1 MSLGNV
7 RTSIVT
13 AHLCCIPK
21 LCHCRIKLTAG
32 NIYKVAFFNCCFR
45 RANMTPSTSLLRPRR
60 PVHAQAPCTRPFA
73 RPRLHQLGAVHPPQ
87 VCSVETREATVRLLS
102 NRRSRY
108 TTFQIGIARKL
119 FHYNITF
126 WQFSLF
132 LGGGYDC
139 NLFVLFT
146 VYNFDFS
153 YFPSFYE
160 SFEWSSSFNLSLL
173 SASRFLKNGSPVKIK
188 NNA

>member
-1 MSLGNV
+1 
-7 RTSIVT
+7 
-13 AHLCCIPK
+13 
-21 LCHCRIKLTAG
+21 
-32 NIYKVAFFNCCFR
+32 
-45 RANMTPSTSLLRPRR
+45 MTPSTSLLRQRR

-87 VCSVETREATVRLLS
+87 GCSVETREATVRLLS

-108 TTFQIGIARKL
+108 TTFQIGGRTKIVPL
-119 FHYNITF
+119 QHYILAILS
-126 WQFSLF
+126 FSWR
-132 LGGGYDC
+132 GIDC

-146 VYNFDFS
+146 VCNFDLS

-160 SFEWSSSFNLSLL
+160 SFEWCSSFNLSLL